1 MSYSKLE
8 QIKLSLQ
15 EMFWETKDSPG
26 GEHDLIVLF
35 CEEAFRLVNKLED
48 DLEEFAQSEEYAEY
62 GY

>member
-15 EMFWETKDSPG
+15 EMFWETKDSSG
-26 GEHDLIVLF
+26 VEHDLIVSF
-35 CEEAFRLVNKLED
+35 CEEVFKLVNKLED
-48 DLEEFAQSEEYAEY
+48 DLEECVQSEEYAEY